1 MELFEISNELRFVV
15 AIALGFLIGL
25 ERETTKQEHKKLI
38 IGGVRTFPIISM
50 TGFGCGWLFKIGVE
64 FILPLGLLAICILI
78 GIAYFAKIKEG
89 RFGIT
94 SEVTAVLTF
103 LIGALSL
110 LADIWIPMALG
121 IINALLLSEKAE
133 LESYVA
139 RLDKVE
145 FLAVLKFLLI
155 TIIIYPVLPD
165 KDYTQF
171 KLNPTRIWQIIMLVS
186 SIGFIGYYLTKKFGS
201 RVGLKLS
208 GIMGG
213 IVSST
218 AVAISS
224 GRIAQKDPQRAKYA
238 LQSSILASSIMY
250 LRILVLIWII
260 NYTFVQDLW
269 WRLLIL
275 SAIGVILSFGIT
287 EDSGVN
293 NHSEITGLKNPFEI
307 KPAVI
312 FAFLFIVL
320 TIVSDYVKTY
330 IGNDGLI
337 SLSIIVGITDIDPF
351 ILSIVNNTKDI
362 HKIIIQSIL
371 IAMMS
376 NTIVKSIYFGYL
388 SPTTRKETLTRFSI
402 WSLLHL
408 PFIFF

>member
-1 MELFEISNELRFVV
+1 MV
-15 AIALGFLIGL
+15 
-25 ERETTKQEHKKLI
+25 
-38 IGGVRTFPIISM
+38 
-50 TGFGCGWLFKIGVE
+50 
-64 FILPLGLLAICILI
+64 
-78 GIAYFAKIKEG
+78 
-89 RFGIT
+89 
-94 SEVTAVLTF
+94 
-103 LIGALSL
+103 
-110 LADIWIPMALG
+110 D
-121 IINALLLSEKAE
+121 
-133 LESYVA
+133 
-139 RLDKVE
+139 
-145 FLAVLKFLLI
+145 
-155 TIIIYPVLPD
+155 
-165 KDYTQF
+165 
-171 KLNPTRIWQIIMLVS
+171 
-186 SIGFIGYYLTKKFGS
+186 
-201 RVGLKLS
+201 
-208 GIMGG
+208 
-213 IVSST
+213 
-218 AVAISS
+218 
-224 GRIAQKDPQRAKYA
+224 
-238 LQSSILASSIMY
+238 
-250 LRILVLIWII
+250 IWII

>member
-1 MELFEISNELRFVV
+1 MNLFNLSNELRFAV

-50 TGFGCGWLFKIGVE
+50 IGFGCGWLFKIGVE
-64 FILPLGLLAICILI
+64 FILPAGFLTICILM
-78 GIAYFAKIKEG
+78 GMAYFAKIKEG

-94 SEVTAVLTF
+94 SEVTALLTF

-121 IINALLLSEKAE
+121 IINALLLSEKSE
-133 LESYVA
+133 LENYVA
-139 RLDKVE
+139 KLDKVE
-145 FLAVLKFLLI
+145 FLAVLKFLLV
-155 TIIIYPVLPD
+155 TLIIYPVLPNED
-165 KDYTQF
+165 FTLY
-171 KLNPTRIWQIIMLVS
+171 KLNPARIWQIIMLVS
-186 SIGFIGYYLTKKFGS
+186 SIGFVGYYMTKKFGS
-201 RVGLKLS
+201 KVGLRLS

-224 GRIAQKDPQRAKYA
+224 GRIAQKDPSRAKFA
-238 LQSSILASSIMY
+238 LQASILASSVMY

-260 NYTFVQDLW
+260 NFSFVQDLW

-287 EDSGVN
+287 TDSVSN
-293 NHSEITGLKNPFEI
+293 NQTEITGLKNPFEI
-307 KPAVI
+307 KPALI
-312 FAFLFIVL
+312 FAILFIVL
-320 TIVSDYVKTY
+320 TVVSDYVKTY
-330 IGNDGLI
+330 IGNDGLL

-351 ILSIVNNTKDI
+351 ILSIVNNTKEI
-362 HKIIIQSIL
+362 NKIIFQSIL

-376 NTIVKSIYFGYL
+376 NTIVKSFYFAYL
-388 SPTTRKETLTRFSI
+388 SPATRKVTLTRFSI
-402 WSLLHL
+402 WTLLHL
-408 PFIFF
+408 PFILL